1 MLRRIWI
8 ALLLAVVSGMAS
20 VMAVKDAQAATTAL
34 VNGSFVSPPAAWE
47 VPGQPDQIYEA
58 INSWYGFAP
67 TVAPWSPDTWVF
79 PPSYSD
85 IWGGGPTMAAILAGM
100 PPGDLNVVTHSHGGN
115 VAILATYYMSRPLR
129 RLINLGTPIN
139 WDLYGYLGGAGAY
152 GRCQISS
159 SSDWVQF
166 AGSSPTQI
174 LNFAYAIYSSVVGAI
189 AAFNALIVGDYWGA
203 LAYFQYS
210 VFAVIV
216 ADYWWY
222 STKIE
227 VDGPTYMFSG
237 LGHEDLHKAG
247 VWNAIAPY
255 CG

>member
-1 MLRRIWI
+1 
-8 ALLLAVVSGMAS
+8 
-20 VMAVKDAQAATTAL
+20 
-34 VNGSFVSPPAAWE
+34 
-47 VPGQPDQIYEA
+47 
-58 INSWYGFAP
+58 
-67 TVAPWSPDTWVF
+67 
-79 PPSYSD
+79 
-85 IWGGGPTMAAILAGM
+85 MAAILSGM

-129 RLINLGTPIN
+129 TLVNLGTPIN

-152 GRCQISS
+152 NRCQISS

-189 AAFNALIVGDYWGA
+189 AAFNALIIGDYWSA
-203 LAYFQYS
+203 LAYFNYA

-227 VDGPTYMFSG
+227 VQGPTYMFSG
-237 LGHEDLHKAG
+237 LSHEDLHTAG